1 MKFTKKDRET
11 ILRCYGGDE
20 KKVEEDISQIELAA
34 DLTKYE
40 VERNRGSDTW
50 RPISQER
57 AIRLLGRVGWVSGL
71 VRSAFHG
78 TSCPVSR
85 DGRPVFFDSNS
96 VFR

>member
-1 MKFTKKDRET
+1 MKFTKKDKEV

-20 KKVEEDISQIELAA
+20 KMAGEDISQIELAA

-40 VERNRGSDTW
+40 VERDRGSGRW
-50 RPISQER
+50 RPISRER
-57 AIRLLGRVGWVSGL
+57 AIRLLGRAGWVSGL

-78 TSCPVSR
+78 TSCPVSK
-85 DGRPVFFDSNS
+85 DGRSVFFDSNA